1 MPLKNTKKSYI
12 CFLPNQTMSK
22 QLISIFFSIL
32 FLGLITAPS
41 IIIAIDADVD
51 VSILYSVSEEEE
63 ENKSINLVVTEQKET
78 TESIYKEIAFL
89 RLDYLFKSYTKPALN
104 LISPPPE
111 IFIL

>member
-1 MPLKNTKKSYI
+1 
-12 CFLPNQTMSK
+12 MSK

-51 VSILYSVSEEEE
+51 VSILYNVSEEEE

>member
-1 MPLKNTKKSYI
+1 M
-12 CFLPNQTMSK
+12 
-22 QLISIFFSIL
+22 L

-51 VSILYSVSEEEE
+51 VSILYNVSEEEE

>member
-1 MPLKNTKKSYI
+1 
-12 CFLPNQTMSK
+12 MSK

-41 IIIAIDADVD
+41 VIIAIDADVD

-63 ENKSINLVVTEQKET
+63 ENKSIKLVVTEQKET

-111 IFIL
+111 FFIL